1 MLKLTESKFQSEI
14 DRLQDQLIGVVTR
27 EDLKKV
33 QDYMRNYNT
42 EDINRLEIQC
52 RGVQSSVDSLKHDMY
67 NYVDEKVKSL
77 ESSGVRQ
84 SHLYSL
90 KSEILSEAERQI
102 AKIKENYE
110 NNMKILG
117 NELHELVESK
127 VYNCEKTLTD
137 SIQIQSKDYKSI
149 IKRLETQLND
159 STHSLS
165 HIENERDS
173 YKQDLTN
180 LVTEICD
187 CRQNLADLSGQMG
200 NYKQNLGNLNKEVES
215 FKISLESF
223 KGVKE
228 DIGSLREEM
237 EDYTHNHSELENE
250 IRSSKSEI
258 EQQRRDMTSYMQNL
272 ELLRKNLSYAQE
284 DTKRELVE
292 IRDEMQEWDKRLN
305 LDSIEKQMN
314 EIRKELVNVA
324 NSKEFAS
331 KLKDLEDRL
340 SKSVISQ
347 DVQKLSQDVQRVQL
361 DNLKLEDRLNS
372 YEERLFRLEADESAD
387 SIPQNFFGS
396 ESVPLENSSDPSSK
410 RNSNKIQI
418 IDNLSI
424 SQESGMSS
432 DNFQLN
438 SGIKF
443 DQGARLKEVKT
454 GMKDDSYRSMRY
466 KDTDI
471 ERSVDTPK
479 SLTNL
484 QSPEIQK
491 PQEAINLKS
500 KLGPLVDFSKKETR
514 VLVDS
519 SPKNG
524 QTVILDKN
532 SDPDIKILQPVA
544 KSSKPDIIPSIQ
556 ISTLQPPIQDPL
568 KTNNPTPDI
577 AFSDLVPSR
586 DSQNNSI
593 DFERSSSIINSEDES
608 EPENKFNKV
617 SSFSNKIQ
625 NLVPDKPKEFS
636 HKPNISIPSIDD
648 YSDLLDSQ
656 KVLNSRMQKLSQDS
670 HFSKGSI
677 EFMPSS
683 RSKSRSPLDHDE
695 ELENLAD
702 YLTEALLSEE
712 LGLGLDVIEDVAYR
726 FIEQN
731 NPELLEGHSNEC
743 EYVEEIS
750 EEGSNISDDY

>member
-67 NYVDEKVKSL
+67 NYVDEKLKSL
-77 ESSGVRQ
+77 ESSAMRQ

-90 KSEILSEAERQI
+90 KSEILSETERHI
-102 AKIKENYE
+102 AKIKESYE

-127 VYNCEKTLTD
+127 VYNCEKTLAD

-165 HIENERDS
+165 HIENERYS

-200 NYKQNLGNLNKEVES
+200 NYKQNLGNLNQEVES
-215 FKISLESF
+215 FKASLENF
-223 KGVKE
+223 KEVKE
-228 DIGSLREEM
+228 DIGSLREEL
-237 EDYTHNHSELENE
+237 EECTYNHAKLESE
-250 IRSSKSEI
+250 IRSSKNEI
-258 EQQRRDMTSYMQNL
+258 EQQRSDMTSYMQNL

-292 IRDEMQEWDKRLN
+292 IRDEMEEWDKRLN
-305 LDSIEKQMN
+305 LDSMEKQIN
-314 EIRKELVNVA
+314 EIRKELLNVG

-340 SKSVISQ
+340 SKSIITQ
-347 DVQKLSQDVQRVQL
+347 DVQKLAQEVQRVHL
-361 DNLKLEDRLNS
+361 DKSKLEDRLNS
-372 YEERLFRLEADESAD
+372 YEERLFRLEAEDSAD

-410 RNSNKIQI
+410 RNSSKIQI

-424 SQESGMSS
+424 SQESGMSGE
-432 DNFQLN
+432 NFQLN

-443 DQGARLKEVKT
+443 DQGGRLKEVKPSL
-454 GMKDDSYRSMRY
+454 KDDSYRSMRY

-519 SPKNG
+519 SPKNV
-524 QTVILDKN
+524 QTAILDKKPE
-532 SDPDIKILQPVA
+532 PDIKVLQPVS
-544 KSSKPDIIPSIQ
+544 KSSRPDIIPNIQ
-556 ISTLQPPIQDPL
+556 ISTLHPPGHDSF

-586 DSQNNSI
+586 DSQNHSM
-593 DFERSSSIINSEDES
+593 DFERSSSMINSEEES

-617 SSFSNKIQ
+617 SSFNNKLQ
-625 NLVPDKPKEFS
+625 SLTSEKPKES
-636 HKPNISIPSIDD
+636 SLKPNISIPSLDD

-656 KVLNSRMQKLSQDS
+656 KVVHPRMHKLSQDS

-726 FIEQN
+726 YIEQN
-731 NPELLEGHSNEC
+731 NPELLEEQSNAF
-743 EYVEEIS
+743 EYVEEIT
-750 EEGSNISDDY
+750 EEGSDISEDY